1 MSYYI
6 LNWIQNHFSTK
17 QNILQIFISKR
28 IVYRNDY
35 ILSQITKSGMAHF
48 KKIDKDDLKTFQ
60 TNKTVCFK
68 TNKTFKQIKAVY
80 LRL

>member
-60 TNKTVCFK
+60 TNKT
-68 TNKTFKQIKAVY
+68 FKQIKAVY

>member
-1 MSYYI
+1 
-6 LNWIQNHFSTK
+6 
-17 QNILQIFISKR
+17 
-28 IVYRNDY
+28 
-35 ILSQITKSGMAHF
+35 MAHF